1 MNEKLTNNQE
11 LYCQARLRG
20 LSQRAAY
27 REAYPRSSSWSDDS
41 VDSAASRLEANSKV
55 STRLEKLREQ
65 SARAAALDRATILA
79 RLDTLADMSAK
90 AVGDA
95 YRSGQGID
103 PSASRALVSA
113 SRELLPYAAEPEP
126 EGRSFSADFALLL
139 ADPYIPYHRAL
150 ARDAGGEYV
159 ATGGR
164 LSAKSSWASLEIVS
178 GMMRHPDRSALVVV
192 KVGNDI
198 RNTVYE
204 KIGWA
209 ISTLGLSDEWRG
221 TVQPIGWTLRST
233 GQKIVFKGCDDP
245 GKSKG
250 YEAPGDTYFAYQ
262 WFEEFDQFA
271 GMREIRTV
279 MQSATRGA
287 PEGAPFFRFLT
298 CNPPRTASSWANKDM
313 AAREA
318 AGMRVLRTTVYDLPR
333 EWVPD
338 QVWEDIASL
347 RSVDEESWR
356 HEWMGEPVGYGA
368 NVFPRARVEEV
379 PDSVRAQLE
388 RHWYGVDW
396 GFAADPWC
404 WVKVGYDRRT
414 RTLYVLDEMHGLGLS
429 NAETARMAA
438 ERMGAARLDAAG
450 REVEPAEPYAEVQCD
465 SAEPK
470 SIDEWRGAG
479 IRAYPAPKQ
488 GAHSVRSSVRWL
500 QDRAA
505 IVIDPRCELA
515 ASEFPA
521 YEYERTR
528 DGEVTGRLPDR
539 DNHAID
545 AVRYACARL
554 IEDRT
559 A

>member
-1 MNEKLTNNQE
+1 MNEEN
-11 LYCQARLRG
+11 LR
-20 LSQRAAY
+20 
-27 REAYPRSSSWSDDS
+27 P
-41 VDSAASRLEANSKV
+41 
-55 STRLEKLREQ
+55 Q
-65 SARAAALDRATILA
+65 SARTKSEQREIARSGGIASGAARRRKKGLAELADAMLDAPARGRAAAGVRRLYPDMDPEDMTMGALA
-79 RLDTLADMSAK
+79 VA
-90 AVGDA
+90 
-95 YRSGQGID
+95 GQ
-103 PSASRALVSA
+103 VSA
-113 SRELLPYAAEPEP
+113 AAKGNTRAFEALAAMQAAREEERASAEAARRGPV
-126 EGRSFSADFALLL
+126 ADFGLLL
-139 ADPYIPYHRAL
+139 APPFLALHRDLCAG
-150 ARDAGGEYV
+150 RVSDAWLP
-159 ATGGR
+159 GGR
-164 LSAKSSWASLEIVS
+164 GSTKSSTASLELVR
-178 GMMRHPDRSALVVV
+178 MLEEDPEAHALVGMARGVDLRDAAFAQV
-192 KVGNDI
+192 
-198 RNTVYE
+198 E
-204 KIGWA
+204 CA
-209 ISTLGLSDEWRG
+209 IDALGVSDHWVLRPG
-221 TVQPIGWTLRST
+221 TRRIVHSGT
-233 GQKIVFKGCDDP
+233 GQLILFRGLNDPRKTKSIKVPFGRIKVMWVEECDQLE
-245 GKSKG
+245 G
-250 YEAPGDTYFAYQ
+250 
-262 WFEEFDQFA
+262 
-271 GMREIRTV
+271 GMADIRTV
-279 MQSATRGA
+279 RQSVTRGG
-287 PEGAPFFRFLT
+287 EGFVRLYTF
-298 CNPPRTASSWANKDM
+298 NPPRTKACWVN
-313 AAREA
+313 REVE
-318 AGMRVLRTTVYDLPR
+318 RVRSDPQPGERVYDSCYTQVPA
-333 EWVPD
+333 EWLGEQFLAD
-338 QVWEDIASL
+338 AEAL
-347 RSVDEESWR
+347 RAVDEESYR
-356 HEWMGEPVGYGA
+356 HEYLGESVGFGA
-368 NVFPRARVEEV
+368 SVFPRARVEEV

-528 DGEVTGRLPDR
+528 EGEVTGRLPDR